1 MRRSGR
7 IRTSDLAIIDATDL
21 FTTDEG
27 VGPARTRGRQGLRGT
42 FTVRDGAFAPTARG
56 LEPRLPS
63 PEETDDFTT
72 GEWSAIR
79 ERSTPRRRIALAL
92 NSAGAR
98 HELGAEPRGNR
109 TRPPALKAKY
119 RMSSPRIARRVGELS
134 RLRRPLGARHAL
146 PLSYGR
152 ARAHPGGIELRPC
165 GFRCNRSLH
174 HRRTGWARVDDAG
187 LGDCWGTGDF
197 GFFRGIR
204 GDLLGEG
211 PGTRDAPA
219 RMADSTARSL
229 GGGIRTRFTL
239 VAKDPKSSPPAM
251 FANQRLRRLT
261 REAAWKRPEFPG
273 ERLSLDGL

>member
-1 MRRSGR
+1 
-7 IRTSDLAIIDATDL
+7 
-21 FTTDEG
+21 
-27 VGPARTRGRQGLRGT
+27 
-42 FTVRDGAFAPTARG
+42 
-56 LEPRLPS
+56 
-63 PEETDDFTT
+63 
-72 GEWSAIR
+72 
-79 ERSTPRRRIALAL
+79 
-92 NSAGAR
+92 
-98 HELGAEPRGNR
+98 
-109 TRPPALKAKY
+109 
-119 RMSSPRIARRVGELS
+119 
-134 RLRRPLGARHAL
+134 
-146 PLSYGR
+146 
-152 ARAHPGGIELRPC
+152 
-165 GFRCNRSLH
+165 
-174 HRRTGWARVDDAG
+174 VDDAG